1 MKSLTI
7 AIIILA
13 LLVSGALLPARA
25 QDTSDSGSKLTVPW
39 DEFKKLID
47 LDDNEMVISMETFQK
62 LVAQTGAEITP
73 SQTLKNGDV
82 VLTRQQFKKLVD
94 QMKPPSLTG
103 PPPPFAHL
111 ITKATYTGEMQESST
126 NFEAVFV
133 VHVLQRDAYV
143 KVPILPSRTALADM
157 RVGSE
162 PALVIIENGYH
173 NVVLPE
179 PGEYTVTATYSVKS
193 SLDRGP
199 HQIDLAI
206 AKTPITLLSLMM
218 PLKEIDVEIPQAQ
231 QVLTQPTDKG
241 TKVSAVIGQGQGIS
255 IRWRKTV
262 TAADKIPAKLYA
274 EVYHMI
280 SIQDDVLKT
289 QSAVNY
295 TILHSEVDGIRLVI
309 PEDVNVLSVSGEGV
323 GEWQEETQNNQRVLI
338 IPFTYGKKGAVTIN
352 VTTEKALSE
361 SGLANAF
368 AGFRTLDT
376 VRETGFI
383 GIELA
388 TSAEVIAR
396 ESDGLESIAVQKL
409 PRPLVNRSAR
419 PLMMGFKY
427 LKHPL
432 SLVFDIKKHEKVM
445 VPVATI
451 NSASVVT
458 LFTED
463 GKMVHRLVYQ
473 VRNNAKQF
481 IERTCFMN
489 FSVLVEIQLPE
500 KTDVW
505 SVFVGNKPVE
515 PSVNGKGK
523 LLVPL
528 NRSESVNN
536 TLNTFP
542 VEVIYCTVQNGF
554 SPFGTRESVLPT
566 VDILVSQ
573 LMWSVYL
580 PNDYAYMYFQS
591 TLEKEEIIRGVNVL
605 THAARQYDQS
615 VLGKFN
621 LNQGEPLSPEQMV
634 KAYSGNEAQSN
645 FRNFPMEQDE
655 ALRQI
660 KKELEFS
667 GRLEV
672 LAGASAMPAA
682 SGQMAT
688 GVLPVH
694 IRVPTSGQVYRFA
707 RTIIQPNDPLSFS
720 VVYTQLW
727 VISLLKWLLTALI
740 ALIVYWNRHRFI
752 RIGRIATARAKT
764 AAGWIRSNE
773 RVIERYARSIVT
785 PFILIGLVVIF
796 SNISLKM
803 TLLFFMLFVVSAFY
817 HLVRFLKK
825 RLQMRTASKEPA
837 GETGATS

>member
-1 MKSLTI
+1 MKSLKL
-7 AIIILA
+7 AFIIILI
-13 LLVSGALLPARA
+13 LLVGGALLPVRA
-25 QDTSDSGSKLTVPW
+25 QDAPDGGSKLTVPW
-39 DEFKKLID
+39 EEFKKLID
-47 LDDNEMVISMETFQK
+47 LDNNLIVISMETFRK

-73 SQTLKNGDV
+73 LQTLENGDV
-82 VLTRQQFKKLVD
+82 VLTRRQFNKLVD

-103 PPPPFAHL
+103 PPPPFAYL
-111 ITKATYTGEMQESST
+111 ITKASYSGEMQESST

-143 KVPILPSRTALADM
+143 KVPILPSGTALADI

-179 PGEYTVTATYSVKS
+179 PGEYIVTAMYSVKS
-193 SLDRGP
+193 SLDKGP

-206 AKTPITLLSLMM
+206 AQTPITLLSLTM
-218 PLKEIDVEIPQAQ
+218 PLTEIDIEIPQAQ
-231 QVLTQPTDKG
+231 QVLTQPTDQG

-255 IRWRKTV
+255 VRWRKMV

-274 EVYHMI
+274 EIHHMI

-295 TILHSEVDGIRLVI
+295 TILHSEVDGVHLVI
-309 PEDVNVLSVSGEGV
+309 PEDVNVLSVTGEGV
-323 GEWQEETQNNQRVLI
+323 GEWQEAMQNNQRVLT
-338 IPFTYGKKGAVTIN
+338 IPFTYGKKGAATVY

-368 AGFRTLDT
+368 AGFRVLDT

-396 ESDGLESIAVQKL
+396 ESDGLEALAVQKL
-409 PRPLVNRSAR
+409 PTPLVNRSAR

-427 LKHPL
+427 LKHPF
-432 SLVFDIKKHEKVM
+432 SLVFDIKKHDKVA

-451 NSASVVT
+451 NSASGVT

-481 IERTCFMN
+481 IE
-489 FSVLVEIQLPE
+489 IQLPE

-505 SVFVGNKPVE
+505 SVLVDNQPVE
-515 PSVNGKGK
+515 SSVNGRGK

-528 NRSESVNN
+528 IRSQSVNN
-536 TLNTFP
+536 SLNTFP

-605 THAARQYDQS
+605 TQAPRRYHERELLMVGGVTTDDR
-615 VLGKFN
+615 
-621 LNQGEPLSPEQMV
+621 LSPKQLE
-634 KAYSGNEAQSN
+634 KAYSGNEAQST
-645 FRNFPMEQDE
+645 FRNFPLDE
-655 ALRQI
+655 GGIRQQM
-660 KKELEFS
+660 KNELVLG
-667 GRLEV
+667 GRVEG
-672 LAGASAMPAA
+672 LADASEIPAV

-694 IRVPTSGQVYRFA
+694 IRVPTGGQIYRFA

-720 VVYTQLW
+720 VVYTRLW
-727 VISLLKWLLTALI
+727 VLSLFKWFLVALI
-740 ALIVYWNRHRFI
+740 ALIVYWNRRRLMRII
-752 RIGRIATARAKT
+752 RLAVARAQT
-764 AAGWIRSNE
+764 AAGWIRDNE
-773 RVIERYARSIVT
+773 RVIGRYAQSIAT
-785 PFILIGLVVIF
+785 PIILIGLVVIF

-803 TLLFFMLFVVSAFY
+803 ALLFLLLFVVSVSY
-817 HLVRFLKK
+817 HLMRFSKK
-825 RLQMRTASKEPA
+825 RLQMRTASKGPA
-837 GETGATS
+837 GETGAGS

>member
-1 MKSLTI
+1 MKSLNLTF
-7 AIIILA
+7 IIVLT
-13 LLVSGALLPARA
+13 LLVGGALLPARA
-25 QDTSDSGSKLTVPW
+25 QDSSDIGSSLTIPW

-47 LDDNEMVISMETFQK
+47 LDNNLIVISMDTFRK
-62 LVAQTGAEITP
+62 LIAQTGIEMTP
-73 SQTLKNGDV
+73 LQTLKNGDV
-82 VLTRQQFKKLVD
+82 VLTREQFNKLVD

-103 PPPPFAHL
+103 PPPPFAYL
-111 ITKATYTGEMQESST
+111 ITKASYTGEMRESST

-133 VHVLQRDAYV
+133 VHVLQRGAYV
-143 KVPILPSRTALADM
+143 KVPILPSGTALADI

-179 PGEYTVTATYSVKS
+179 PGEYTVTARYSVKS
-193 SLDRGP
+193 SLDKGP

-206 AKTPITLLSLMM
+206 AQTPITLLSLTM
-218 PLKEIDVEIPQAQ
+218 PLTEIDIEIPQAQ
-231 QVLTQPTDKG
+231 QVLTQPTDQG

-255 IRWRKTV
+255 VRWRKMV

-274 EVYHMI
+274 EIHHMI

-289 QSAVNY
+289 QSAVTY
-295 TILHSEVDGIRLVI
+295 TILHSEVDGVRLVI
-309 PEDVNVLSVSGEGV
+309 PEDVNLLSVTGEGV
-323 GEWQEETQNNQRVLI
+323 GEWQEMTQDNQRVLT
-338 IPFTYGKKGAVTIN
+338 IPFTYGKKGTATVY

-368 AGFRTLDT
+368 AGFRALDT

-396 ESDGLESIAVQKL
+396 ESDGLEAIAVQKL
-409 PRPLVNRSAR
+409 PRPLINRSAR

-427 LKHPL
+427 LKHPF
-432 SLVFDIKKHEKVM
+432 SLVFDIKKHDKVA

-481 IERTCFMN
+481 IE
-489 FSVLVEIQLPE
+489 IQLPE

-505 SVFVGNKPVE
+505 SVLVGNQPVE
-515 PSVNGKGK
+515 SSVNGNGK

-528 NRSESVNN
+528 NRSQSVNN

-542 VEVIYCTVQNGF
+542 VEVIYCTVQKGF

-573 LMWSVYL
+573 LIWSVYL
-580 PNDYAYMYFQS
+580 PNDFAYMYFQS

-605 THAARQYDQS
+605 TQAPRRYDRKAMRALGAGQYHSRISSSDKL
-615 VLGKFN
+615 VD
-621 LNQGEPLSPEQMV
+621 
-634 KAYSGNEAQSN
+634 AYSGNEAQSE
-645 FRNFPMEQDE
+645 FRNFPMEEDE
-655 ALRQI
+655 SMQQI
-660 KKELEFS
+660 KNELEFS
-667 GRLEV
+667 GRIEG
-672 LAGASAMPAA
+672 LAHAVELPAG
-682 SGQMAT
+682 SVQMAT

-694 IRVPTSGQVYRFA
+694 IRVPTGGQVYRFA
-707 RTIIQPNDPLSFS
+707 RTIIQPSDPLSFS
-720 VVYTQLW
+720 VVYTRQW
-727 VISLLKWLLTALI
+727 VISLLKWFLVALI
-740 ALIVYWNRHRFI
+740 AMIVYWNRRRLMRII
-752 RIGRIATARAKT
+752 RLAVARANT
-764 AAGWIRSNE
+764 AAGWIRDNE
-773 RVIERYARSIVT
+773 SVLGRYAQSIAT
-785 PFILIGLVVIF
+785 PIILIGLVVIF
-796 SNISLKM
+796 SNISIRM
-803 TLLFFMLFVVSAFY
+803 ALLFFLLFVVSVFY
-817 HLVRFLKK
+817 HLVRFSKK

-837 GETGATS
+837 GETNATS

>member
-1 MKSLTI
+1 MKSLTP
-7 AIIILA
+7 AVIILM
-13 LLVSGALLPARA
+13 LLVGGALLPARA
-25 QDTSDSGSKLTVPW
+25 QDAPDGGSKLTVPW

-47 LDDNEMVISMETFQK
+47 LDDNEIVISVETFRK

-73 SQTLKNGDV
+73 LQTLGNGDV
-82 VLTRQQFKKLVD
+82 VLTREQFNKLVD
-94 QMKPPSLTG
+94 QMKPPSPTG
-103 PPPPFAHL
+103 PPPPFSYL
-111 ITKATYTGEMQESST
+111 ITKASYSGEMKENST

-143 KVPILPSRTALADM
+143 KVPILPSGTALADI

-173 NVVLPE
+173 NVVLPK
-179 PGEYTVTATYSVKS
+179 PGEYIVTAMYSVKS
-193 SLDRGP
+193 SLDKGP
-199 HQIDLAI
+199 HQIELAI
-206 AKTPITLLSLMM
+206 AQTPITLLSLTM

-231 QVLTQPTDKG
+231 QVLTQPTDQG

-255 IRWRKTV
+255 VRWRKTV
-262 TAADKIPAKLYA
+262 TAADKLPAKLYA
-274 EVYHMI
+274 DIHHMI

-295 TILHSEVDGIRLVI
+295 TILHSEVNGVRLVI
-309 PEDVNVLSVSGEGV
+309 PEDVNVLSVTGEGI
-323 GEWQEETQNNQRVLI
+323 GEWQEAMQNNLRVLT
-338 IPFTYGKKGAVTIN
+338 IPFTYGKKGAATVY

-368 AGFRTLDT
+368 AGFRALDT

-396 ESDGLESIAVQKL
+396 ESDGLEPMAVQKL
-409 PRPLVNRSAR
+409 PTPLVNRSVR

-427 LKHPL
+427 LKHPF
-432 SLVFDIKKHEKVM
+432 SLVFDIKKHDKVA

-451 NSASVVT
+451 NSANVVT

-481 IERTCFMN
+481 IE
-489 FSVLVEIQLPE
+489 IQLPE

-505 SVFVGNKPVE
+505 SVLVDNQPAE
-515 PSVNGKGK
+515 SSVNGRGK

-528 NRSESVNN
+528 IRSQSVNN
-536 TLNTFP
+536 SLNTFP

-591 TLEKEEIIRGVNVL
+591 TLEKEEIIRGINL
-605 THAARQYDQS
+605 LARAPRRYDQKAMQKLELFSRSEISSSEQLS
-615 VLGKFN
+615 V
-621 LNQGEPLSPEQMV
+621 
-634 KAYSGNEAQSN
+634 AYGGNDARSK
-645 FRNFPMEQDE
+645 FRNFPMEEDE
-655 ALRQI
+655 ALQQL
-660 KKELEFS
+660 KNEFEFS
-667 GRLEV
+667 GRLEG
-672 LAGASAMPAA
+672 LDAA
-682 SGQMAT
+682 FATPSGGGQTAT

-694 IRVPTSGQVYRFA
+694 IRVPTGGQVYRFA
-707 RTIIQPNDPLSFS
+707 RTVIRPSDPLTFS
-720 VVYTQLW
+720 VVYTRLW
-727 VISLLKWLLTALI
+727 VISLFKWILVVLI
-740 ALIVYWNRHRFI
+740 ALIAYWNRRRLMRIIRFAVA
-752 RIGRIATARAKT
+752 GAKT
-764 AAGWIRSNE
+764 VAGWIRDNE
-773 RVIERYARSIVT
+773 RVLGRYAQSIVA
-785 PFILIGLVVIF
+785 PIILLGLVVIL
-796 SNISLKM
+796 SNISLKLA
-803 TLLFFMLFVVSAFY
+803 LLFFLMFVVSLSY
-817 HLVRFLKK
+817 HIMRFSKK
-825 RLQMRTASKEPA
+825 RLQMRTSSKGAA
-837 GETGATS
+837 GETGAAS